1 MIGLDNIEART
12 SELATALK
20 EGLSKINRVKVI
32 TPMDPKLSGGIAISE
47 LAGMDRKQTAA
58 FVNELYT
65 KYGIAGAA
73 TGGVRLCPHTY
84 NTREDVEHTIQAVR
98 QLLG

>member
-1 MIGLDNIEART
+1 MERQRLLLVQDYE
-12 SELATALK
+12 
-20 EGLSKINRVKVI
+20 EGAS
-32 TPMDPKLSGGIAISE
+32 ISE

-58 FVNELYT
+58 FVNDLYV
-65 KYGIAGAA
+65 KYGIAGAP

-84 NTREDVEHTIQAVR
+84 NTRDDVDRTIYAVR